1 MTAKEGMD
9 AVIHEVDN
17 TTGRICNWISNIYS
31 IPCTQTKDLICVNGG
46 GDTVNVRK
54 AWEKREYGN

>member
-1 MTAKEGMD
+1 MD
-9 AVIHEVDN
+9 AVINEVDN
-17 TTGRICNWISNIYS
+17 TTGKICNWISNIYS